1 MDELITIS
9 SDSDKDEDSDVE
21 IIGCF
26 SNVVKRDDPL
36 PLSAVRVDVD
46 AVKVNIPTLYID
58 LSNPRWT
65 LPELKSRKKHLD
77 LPETNVVK
85 RTKQEL
91 KKFSPDNS
99 KTKIP
104 NKHDLNL
111 RTRSSRDPTVKALQ
125 QDCGHVKPKQRCSDS
140 QTQLQIQTSK
150 AHHSNAFV
158 KLRRLAVLESHVE
171 DMKTLK
177 CSVFLNK
184 DCTKMSLHRGQQD
197 INSETPECNSNLSTT
212 LNGPHMDSSL
222 AESPAKVGESLIR
235 QEENENSKEFTC
247 TQLNAEISQ
256 HLEGPADPPCSDK
269 GCSVETSKEHSTHE
283 GERDDIIMISSPTS
297 PSLSPDKAESS
308 LQREVLCSKLK
319 QMELDKA
326 ESTQSFLADPSFPNS
341 PPTGPNPS
349 ENVVCDS
356 PSHSSPISHNL
367 MRHINPATISQNTPA
382 GTISEG
388 QSEDVKADDASNRS
402 DVLLHGI
409 HDEPFISVANEDMD
423 DKSWAGTYGDCCS
436 PGPFIWQEGSDGDE
450 VNKESRFDLDFR
462 AASREDR
469 HFVCPIALRK
479 IMSGHA
485 QVLPDEEDEGFGAP
499 EVLCR
504 QSLGVVYTTIEENLT
519 ECTLQHL
526 SDLLQPGYYPPKDI
540 TSHLLRGV
548 LLDHQ
553 CPYHRCVQSFNLLMR
568 TQRHHIADKTSAPW
582 DWELLT
588 SVMANQ
594 DCIQRHRSEVV
605 RMLLDYVVQTLED
618 DFQAKQSIS
627 TLHHSIAKTTL
638 SCDEQFPRVREII
651 KWLFAAIRKS
661 TEPGESREAAR
672 ERDEQ
677 IRMVSTFQRML
688 TLALEVD
695 RSPALTSVKLSQ
707 ELFHILIS
715 NTPLRA
721 HRMLL
726 LESLQSK
733 LLRCKLLEHL
743 LDYSCP
749 LKITLPMSLS
759 LLLHFLKHC
768 TLAPDTSDGT
778 ERWQRWEE
786 LVHLLWMLL
795 LSYNKAMKGYLSNS
809 ISEQR
814 GRVGN
819 LVYRPDDMVSKPAIC
834 DAMQAFRS
842 RSQADVGQTLPL
854 HVEESLTYLQDHL
867 LDVCQ
872 C

>member
-1 MDELITIS
+1 MDEPITIS
-9 SDSDKDEDSDVE
+9 SDSDTDDSDVE
-21 IIGCF
+21 FIDCF
-26 SNVVKRDDPL
+26 SNVVKLDDPL
-36 PLSAVRVDVD
+36 TAARVDVD
-46 AVKVNIPTLYID
+46 TVKVNIPTLYID
-58 LSNPRWT
+58 LSNTRWT
-65 LPELKSRKKHLD
+65 FPELKSRKRLVELPKSLVE
-77 LPETNVVK
+77 LPETNVVN
-85 RTKQEL
+85 RTKPAL
-91 KKFSPDNS
+91 KNFSPDNS
-99 KTKIP
+99 ETKIP
-104 NKHDLNL
+104 NKHNLNL
-111 RTRSSRDPTVKALQ
+111 RTRSSRYPTVKALK
-125 QDCGHVKPKQRCSDS
+125 QDCGHVKPKKRCLDS
-140 QTQLQIQTSK
+140 QTQLQMAHYSK
-150 AHHSNAFV
+150 AFV
-158 KLRRLAVLESHVE
+158 KLRRLAVLESHVA
-171 DMKTLK
+171 DLKTLK
-177 CSVFLNK
+177 CSVLLNK
-184 DCTKMSLHRGQQD
+184 DCTQMSLHRGQQD
-197 INSETPECNSNLSTT
+197 LNVETPECNSNLSTT

-222 AESPAKVGESLIR
+222 AESPSKVGESLIR
-235 QEENENSKEFTC
+235 QEENENG

-283 GERDDIIMISSPTS
+283 GERDDLSSFIMISSPTS
-297 PSLSPDKAESS
+297 PSLSPDKAEHSQ
-308 LQREVLCSKLK
+308 QREVLCSKLK
-319 QMELDKA
+319 QMKLDKA
-326 ESTQSFLADPSFPNS
+326 ESMHSFLADPSFPSS
-341 PPTGPNPS
+341 PPTGPNPC

-356 PSHSSPISHNL
+356 PSHTSPISHNL
-367 MRHINPATISQNTPA
+367 MRHINPATISENTPA

-423 DKSWAGTYGDCCS
+423 DTSWAGTYGDYCS

-469 HFVCPIALRK
+469 HFVCPIELRK
-479 IMSGHA
+479 IMFGHA
-485 QVLPDEEDEGFGAP
+485 QALPDEEDEDFGAP

-504 QSLGVVYTTIEENLT
+504 QSLGVVYTTIEEKLT
-519 ECTLQHL
+519 EGTLQHL

-553 CPYHRCVQSFNLLMR
+553 CPYHRCVQAFNLLMR
-568 TQRHHIADKTSAPW
+568 TQRHHMADTTSAPW

-594 DCIQRHRSEVV
+594 DCIQKYRREVV

-618 DFQAKQSIS
+618 DFQAKRSIS
-627 TLHHSIAKTTL
+627 ALHHSIAKTTL
-638 SCDEQFPRVREII
+638 SCDEQFPHIREII
-651 KWLFAAIRKS
+651 KWLFAAIRES
-661 TEPGESREAAR
+661 TEPGDSREAAR

-677 IRMVSTFQRML
+677 TRMVSTFQRML

-695 RSPALTSVKLSQ
+695 RSPALTSAKLSQ

-733 LLRCKLLEHL
+733 LLRCKLLEQL

-768 TLAPDTSDGT
+768 TLAPDPSDGT

-842 RSQADVGQTLPL
+842 RSQADLGQTLPL

>member
-1 MDELITIS
+1 MIRCGVTKSALPSSLMWRLSWVCLCELTQQFEGVRKMDELIITIS

-26 SNVVKRDDPL
+26 SNVVKRDEPL

-46 AVKVNIPTLYID
+46 PAKVNIPTLYID
-58 LSNPRWT
+58 LTNPRWT
-65 LPELKSRKKHLD
+65 LPELKSRKRLLD
-77 LPETNVVK
+77 LPETKNC
-85 RTKQEL
+85 
-91 KKFSPDNS
+91 SPDNS

-125 QDCGHVKPKQRCSDS
+125 QDCGHAKPKQRCLDS

-158 KLRRLAVLESHVE
+158 KLRRLAVLESHVA
-171 DMKTLK
+171 DLKTLK

-222 AESPAKVGESLIR
+222 AESPSKVGESLIR

-247 TQLNAEISQ
+247 T
-256 HLEGPADPPCSDK
+256 H
-269 GCSVETSKEHSTHE
+269 
-283 GERDDIIMISSPTS
+283 
-297 PSLSPDKAESS
+297 
-308 LQREVLCSKLK
+308 
-319 QMELDKA
+319 
-326 ESTQSFLADPSFPNS
+326 FLADPSFPNS

-356 PSHSSPISHNL
+356 PSHTSPISHNL
-367 MRHINPATISQNTPA
+367 MRHINPATISENTTA

-409 HDEPFISVANEDMD
+409 QDEPFISVANEDMD
-423 DKSWAGTYGDCCS
+423 DKSWAGTYGDYCS

-485 QVLPDEEDEGFGAP
+485 QALPDEEDEGFGAP
-499 EVLCR
+499 ELLCR

-519 ECTLQHL
+519 EGTLQHL
-526 SDLLQPGYYPPKDI
+526 SDLLQPGYYPPRI
-540 TSHLLRGV
+540 SPPTCCVAFCSTTSRLKLLS
-548 LLDHQ
+548 D
-553 CPYHRCVQSFNLLMR
+553 C
-568 TQRHHIADKTSAPW
+568 RHHMADKTSAPW

-594 DCIQRHRSEVV
+594 
-605 RMLLDYVVQTLED
+605 
-618 DFQAKQSIS
+618 
-627 TLHHSIAKTTL
+627 TTL
-638 SCDEQFPRVREII
+638 SCDEEFPRV
-651 KWLFAAIRKS
+651 
-661 TEPGESREAAR
+661 
-672 ERDEQ
+672 
-677 IRMVSTFQRML
+677 RMVSTFQRML

-695 RSPALTSVKLSQ
+695 RSPALTSAKLSQ

-768 TLAPDTSDGT
+768 TLAPDPSDGT

-842 RSQADVGQTLPL
+842 RSQADLGQTLPL
-854 HVEESLTYLQDHL
+854 QVEESLTYLQDHL
-867 LDVCQ
+867 LDVYRPDDMVSKPAICDAMEAFRFRSQ
-872 C
+872 ADLGQTLPLHVEELLTYRMTC

>member
-1 MDELITIS
+1 MDEPITIS
-9 SDSDKDEDSDVE
+9 SDSDTDDSDVE
-21 IIGCF
+21 FIDCF

-36 PLSAVRVDVD
+36 TLSAVRVDVD
-46 AVKVNIPTLYID
+46 TVKVNIPTLYID
-58 LSNPRWT
+58 LSNTRWT
-65 LPELKSRKKHLD
+65 FPELKSRKRLVE
-77 LPETNVVK
+77 LPETNVVN
-85 RTKQEL
+85 RTKPAL
-91 KKFSPDNS
+91 KNFSPDNS
-99 KTKIP
+99 ETKIP
-104 NKHDLNL
+104 NKHNLNL
-111 RTRSSRDPTVKALQ
+111 RTRSSRYPTVKALQ
-125 QDCGHVKPKQRCSDS
+125 QDCGHVNPRKRCLDS
-140 QTQLQIQTSK
+140 QTQIQIAHYSK
-150 AHHSNAFV
+150 AFV
-158 KLRRLAVLESHVE
+158 KLRRLAVLESHVA
-171 DMKTLK
+171 DLKTLK
-177 CSVFLNK
+177 CSVLLNK
-184 DCTKMSLHRGQQD
+184 DCTQMSLHRGQQD
-197 INSETPECNSNLSTT
+197 LNVETPECNSNLSTT

-222 AESPAKVGESLIR
+222 AESPSKVGGSLIR
-235 QEENENSKEFTC
+235 QEENENGKEFTC

-256 HLEGPADPPCSDK
+256 HLKGPADPPCSDT

-283 GERDDIIMISSPTS
+283 G
-297 PSLSPDKAESS
+297 
-308 LQREVLCSKLK
+308 
-319 QMELDKA
+319 
-326 ESTQSFLADPSFPNS
+326 FLADPSFPSS
-341 PPTGPNPS
+341 PPTGPNPC

-356 PSHSSPISHNL
+356 PSHTSLISHNL
-367 MRHINPATISQNTPA
+367 MRHINPATISDNTPA

-423 DKSWAGTYGDCCS
+423 DTSWAGTYGDYCS

-469 HFVCPIALRK
+469 HFVCPIELRK
-479 IMSGHA
+479 IMFGHA
-485 QVLPDEEDEGFGAP
+485 QALPDEEDEEFGAP

-504 QSLGVVYTTIEENLT
+504 QSLGVVYTTIEEKLT
-519 ECTLQHL
+519 EGTLQHL

-553 CPYHRCVQSFNLLMR
+553 CPYHRCVQAFNLLMR
-568 TQRHHIADKTSAPW
+568 TQRHHMADTTSAPW

-594 DCIQRHRSEVV
+594 DCIQKHRREVV

-618 DFQAKQSIS
+618 DFQAKRSIS
-627 TLHHSIAKTTL
+627 AVHHSIAKTTL
-638 SCDEQFPRVREII
+638 SCDEQFPHVREII
-651 KWLFAAIRKS
+651 KWLFAAIRES
-661 TEPGESREAAR
+661 TEPGDSREAAR

-677 IRMVSTFQRML
+677 TRMVSTFQRML

-695 RSPALTSVKLSQ
+695 RSPALTSAKLSQ

-715 NTPLRA
+715 NRPLRA

-733 LLRCKLLEHL
+733 LLRCKLLEQL

-768 TLAPDTSDGT
+768 TLAPDPSDGT

-842 RSQADVGQTLPL
+842 RSQADLGQTLPL

-867 LDVCQ
+867 LDVCR

>member
-1 MDELITIS
+1 MDEPIIIS

-46 AVKVNIPTLYID
+46 TVKVNVPMLYID

-65 LPELKSRKKHLD
+65 FPELKSRKRLVE
-77 LPETNVVK
+77 LPETNAVN

-91 KKFSPDNS
+91 NNFSPDNS

-104 NKHDLNL
+104 KKHDLNL
-111 RTRSSRDPTVKALQ
+111 RQRSSRDQTIKTLQ
-125 QDCGHVKPKQRCSDS
+125 QDCGHGKPKKRCSDS
-140 QTQLQIQTSK
+140 QTQL
-150 AHHSNAFV
+150 AHHSKAFV
-158 KLRRLAVLESHVE
+158 KLRRLAVLESHVA
-171 DMKTLK
+171 DLKTLK

-184 DCTKMSLHRGQQD
+184 DCTKMTLHRGQQD
-197 INSETPECNSNLSTT
+197 INIETPECNSNLSTT

-222 AESPAKVGESLIR
+222 AESPKVGESLIR
-235 QEENENSKEFTC
+235 QEEKENSKEFTC

-256 HLEGPADPPCSDK
+256 HLEGQADPPCSDK
-269 GCSVETSKEHSTHE
+269 GCSVETSKEHSAHE
-283 GERDDIIMISSPTS
+283 GESDYLSSFIMTSSPTS
-297 PSLSPDKAESS
+297 PSLSSDKAEHA
-308 LQREVLCSKLK
+308 LQREVVCSKLK

-341 PPTGPNPS
+341 PPIGPNPS

-356 PSHSSPISHNL
+356 PSHTSPISHNL
-367 MRHINPATISQNTPA
+367 MSHINPATISENIPA

-423 DKSWAGTYGDCCS
+423 DTSWAGTYGDYCS

-469 HFVCPIALRK
+469 NFVCPIALRK

-485 QVLPDEEDEGFGAP
+485 QALPDEEDEGFGAP
-499 EVLCR
+499 EVLSR
-504 QSLGVVYTTIEENLT
+504 QSLGLVYTTIEEKLT
-519 ECTLQHL
+519 EVALQHL

-553 CPYHRCVQSFNLLMR
+553 CPHHRCVQAFNLLMK
-568 TQRHHIADKTSAPW
+568 TQRHHMADTTSAPW

-594 DCIQRHRSEVV
+594 DCIQRHRREVV

-618 DFQAKQSIS
+618 DFGAKRSLS
-627 TLHHSIAKTTL
+627 ALHHSIAKTTL

-651 KWLFAAIRKS
+651 KWLFAAIRES
-661 TEPGESREAAR
+661 TEPGDSIEAAG
-672 ERDEQ
+672 ERVEQ

-695 RSPALTSVKLSQ
+695 RSPALTSAKLSQ

-733 LLRCKLLEHL
+733 LLRCKLLEQL

-768 TLAPDTSDGT
+768 TLAPDPSDGT

-819 LVYRPDDMVSKPAIC
+819 WVYKPDDMVSKPAIC

-842 RSQADVGQTLPL
+842 RSQADLNQTLPL